1 LGIKASDEFA
11 VPLYAT
17 HHHQLH
23 NTTKEREWWQ
33 ERKIDPLM
41 VANTLWGETQRRSL
55 DSRQATDKEP
65 IPLVASGVIDRI
77 EHAVTVREIS
87 TATDQTVSFFHALA
101 PPLVA
106 IAYMANSD
114 CLFLDA

>member
-1 LGIKASDEFA
+1 
-11 VPLYAT
+11 
-17 HHHQLH
+17 
-23 NTTKEREWWQ
+23 
-33 ERKIDPLM
+33 M